1 VKVIARGVLVLLL
14 LALGPAA
21 PGRAETPAAAQ
32 VEPRA
37 LLEALERAFV
47 SVAERV
53 MPAVVNV
60 STVQQAARER
70 PPGQLPERFRE
81 FFGEEFYERFFRG
94 RPESRNQGSG
104 VLVDKRGLIVTNNH
118 LIEGAGEIEVRL
130 SDKRKFKATVVGRDP
145 KTDLAV
151 LKIDAEDDL
160 PVAELGDSDRL
171 RIGQWAIAVGNPFGL
186 DRTVT
191 VGIVSATGRV
201 RVGVTTYEDFIQTDA
216 AINPGN
222 SGGPLLNLDGRV
234 IGINTAIV
242 SVGQG
247 IGFAIPVNM
256 VKAILPQLVATGKVT
271 RGWLGIRIQEL
282 TEELAPGFG
291 LPPRSGVLVSDV
303 MPGSPAEG
311 GGLRAGDLVVAY
323 GDTPVT
329 DVSTLQRLVAATPP
343 GQLARITVVRD
354 GGRETLAVT
363 IGEQPAEPVVAV
375 APPERWGLTVQPL
388 TPELAREF
396 NLTATEGA
404 LVSRVEAGSP
414 ADRAGLR
421 PGDAILEV
429 NRRKVTGPEAY
440 REALGRAGSGEDVL
454 LYVQRAGRGLYLVMR
469 PPEGKE

>member
-1 VKVIARGVLVLLL
+1 
-14 LALGPAA
+14 
-21 PGRAETPAAAQ
+21 
-32 VEPRA
+32 
-37 LLEALERAFV
+37 
-47 SVAERV
+47 

-60 STVQQAARER
+60 SAVQKAARREG
-70 PPGQLPERFRE
+70 PPGQPPERFRE
-81 FFGEEFYERFFRG
+81 FFGEEFYERFFRR

-104 VLVDKRGLIVTNNH
+104 VLVDRRGLIVTNNH
-118 LIEGAGEIEVRL
+118 LIEGSDEIEVRL
-130 SDKRKFKATVVGRDP
+130 SDKRKFPARVVGRDP
-145 KTDLAV
+145 KTDVAV
-151 LKIDAEDDL
+151 LKIDAEHDL

-186 DRTVT
+186 DSTVT
-191 VGIVSATGRV
+191 VGIISATGRA

-222 SGGPLLNLDGRV
+222 SGGPLLNLDGKV
-234 IGINTAIV
+234 VGINTAIV

-256 VKAILPQLVATGKVT
+256 VKAILPQLVAGGKVT

-282 TEELAPGFG
+282 TEELAPSFG

-311 GGLRAGDLVVAY
+311 GGLRAGDLIVAY
-323 GDTPVT
+323 GEAPVT
-329 DVSTLQRLVAATPP
+329 DVPTLQRLVAATAP

-363 IGEQPAEPVVAV
+363 IGEQPAEAVAAV
-375 APPERWGLTVQPL
+375 APPERWGLTVEPL

-396 NLTATEGA
+396 NLSAQEGV
-404 LVSRVEAGSP
+404 LVFRVAAGSP

-429 NRRKVTGPEAY
+429 NRRKVADPDAY
-440 REALGRAGSGEDVL
+440 QEALGRVGPSGEVL

-469 PPEGKE
+469 AAEGKE